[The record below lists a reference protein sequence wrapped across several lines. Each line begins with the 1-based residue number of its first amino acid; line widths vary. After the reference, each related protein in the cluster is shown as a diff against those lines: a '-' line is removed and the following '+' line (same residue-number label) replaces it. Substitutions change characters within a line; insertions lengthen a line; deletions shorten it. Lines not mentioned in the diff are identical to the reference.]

1 MKKVEQ
7 TSLFDGPSDQPG
19 DCMRASY
26 ASVLEWEAKD
36 LPKWTNGQPWLTYFR
51 NFHVFLRL
59 KGYKIKSASYARPV
73 KWKTPFDSYVA
84 TGPSPRTDKAKHC
97 VVHDWGG
104 FRWDP
109 YPGANGLDGEPDLY
123 EWLVEE
129 DPTFEKSDKWQWG
142 EWVDGK
148 RRVPPVNI
156 V

>member
-7 TSLFDGPSDQPG
+7 TSLIDDGTDQHG
-19 DCMRASY
+19 DCMRAAY

-36 LPKWTNGQPWLTYFR
+36 LPKWTAGQPWLTYFR

-73 KWKTPFDSYVA
+73 EWKTPFDSYVA

-123 EWLVEE
+123 EWLVEKDVE
-129 DPTFEKSDKWQWG
+129 FEKAEEWKWG
-142 EWVDGK
+142 EWIGGK
-148 RRVPPVNI
+148 RRVPPVKI